1 MESAFRQVCRFE
13 EAFGHELSSKPP
25 AAPSRDTIRLR
36 RKLILEEA
44 RETLAALRVVQK
56 AVEAGD
62 SVTGEMLAEVADGSA
77 DLQFVCKG
85 TDVAFG
91 VDGPAVMNEV
101 CRANLSK
108 FGPGHYYDETGK
120 LRKPPGFKPPDILGV
135 IMNQKPLAELYGS
148 E

>member
-1 MESAFRQVCRFE
+1 MGSDFRQVVAFE
-13 EAFGHELSSKPP
+13 KACGNELSNKPP
-25 AAPSRDTIRLR
+25 EAPGVDVIRLR

-44 RETLAALRVVQK
+44 RETLTALRVVQK
-56 AVEAGD
+56 AVESGD
-62 SVTGEMLAEVADGSA
+62 AVTGKMLAEVADGSA

-85 TDVAFG
+85 TDIAFG

-108 FGPGHYYDETGK
+108 FAPGHYYDETGK
-120 LRKPPGFKPPDILGV
+120 LRKPPGFKPPDVVGLIQ
-135 IMNQKPLAELYGS
+135 NQRSLAEIY